1 MRKAENRDQEQKSLK
16 NFASWLE
23 KFMINHKLQA
33 KQISKASGI
42 HPNVISNWR
51 HARSVPNGYSIA
63 LLSSSLAYLSEKPR
77 KDILDSMVTAMLWD

>member
-1 MRKAENRDQEQKSLK
+1 MRKGTNKKREQDALT
-16 NFASWLE
+16 NFSSWLE
-23 KFMINHKLQA
+23 KFMIDHKLQA

-63 LLSSSLAYLSEKPR
+63 LLASSLAYLTEQSR
-77 KDILDSMVTAMLWD
+77 KDILDNMVTAMLWA